1 MEQPGFNLGL
11 VRPREDKCV
20 QSLEAGGHVFD
31 RSRPLSWL
39 GEPEPSNLAI
49 RIKVRCQYR
58 LFAQHHISHPE
69 YSGLLRWK
77 RWALSIR
84 FSGRTCAP
92 SLPPSVGLL
101 SGSILWLT
109 VPLSSYQLL
118 SSRRLKGRGRR
129 GQTLLPLNRQA
140 RLWPG
145 MGVMGQDEEGR

>member
-1 MEQPGFNLGL
+1 MGL
-11 VRPREDKCV
+11 INPVFRPD
-20 QSLEAGGHVFD
+20 
-31 RSRPLSWL
+31 
-39 GEPEPSNLAI
+39 
-49 RIKVRCQYR
+49 
-58 LFAQHHISHPE
+58 
-69 YSGLLRWK
+69 LRTFP
-77 RWALSIR
+77 A
-84 FSGRTCAP
+84 
-92 SLPPSVGLL
+92 PSVGLL